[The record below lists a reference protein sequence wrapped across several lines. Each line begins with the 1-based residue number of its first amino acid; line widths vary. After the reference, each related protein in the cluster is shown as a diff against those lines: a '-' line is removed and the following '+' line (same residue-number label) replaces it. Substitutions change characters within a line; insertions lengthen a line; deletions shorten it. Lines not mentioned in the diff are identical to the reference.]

1 MSAWQV
7 TGSIRTKTIT
17 MKILFKNQRLEI
29 IVRNVKNKTHMYSHP
44 TCTYMMRCRNYRK
57 FSILFQM
64 IVVLRNL
71 VLKCSRPCCEVRMIS
86 STKCINQKKNSTFDN
101 VTSNRNKSL
110 FDKLRTRHGR
120 RIIARKL
127 EGLPSESEAPHLK
140 CVFAS
145 NLDSYALLSSPT
157 NWCMY

>member
-1 MSAWQV
+1 MH
-7 TGSIRTKTIT
+7 I
-17 MKILFKNQRLEI
+17 
-29 IVRNVKNKTHMYSHP
+29 YSHP

-101 VTSNRNKSL
+101 VSSNRNKSI

-145 NLDSYALLSSPT
+145 NLDSYMLLCPLL
-157 NWCMY
+157 NWCKHLLKQLHILMQV